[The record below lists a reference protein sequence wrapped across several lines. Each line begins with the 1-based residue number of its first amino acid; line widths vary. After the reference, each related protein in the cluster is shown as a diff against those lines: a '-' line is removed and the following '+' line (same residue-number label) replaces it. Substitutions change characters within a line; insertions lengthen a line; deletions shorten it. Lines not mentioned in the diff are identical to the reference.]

1 MIGRPF
7 YIGARGRAH
16 SQAVAAR
23 HGAAATTASA
33 VATPFTL
40 PLDAAGVHRVASAGF
55 PLWESIPVMQ
65 LRNER
70 ITLAYGDLSH
80 QLAARLAGTDDRD
93 RWDANWCSF
102 ATWSSKTIGT
112 CIDLHPEEGTLHQAL
127 QPLPEP
133 VRRIVY
139 RLAEVALCRGH
150 GAMYRTLAIGNRI
163 VFLELATAVT
173 RFLDAFPPGARPDD
187 RAFAEYWTGMGVL
200 TEELAQL
207 DPSWVDTGEP
217 DMRLLRQGMQA
228 YASAMAET
236 EPSRKAQYV
245 LAGNLLLGAYEQ
257 RRVQGYLLAAL
268 ALFSDAWLQRIVRG
282 CQPTLA
288 GLARNRV
295 DRVAAVV
302 YSTVMTRLFLVLEV
316 PHPPPGNLLKVG
328 RPVPPVPPAEQ
339 LRWPEALQTI
349 TVPVLQA
356 LLSRFDLSGGE
367 PQRSKARDWADFD
380 QRMSYITTIFRSRQ
394 RDRQLFSAPWTDEEK
409 AHLLAGRGPVT
420 P

>member
-16 SQAVAAR
+16 SEAIAARHAATSTPAAVAAR
-23 HGAAATTASA
+23 LELPVDVEA
-33 VATPFTL
+33 V
-40 PLDAAGVHRVASAGF
+40 RQIASAGY

-80 QLAARLAGTDDRD
+80 QLAARLAGTDDLQG
-93 RWDANWCSF
+93 WDANWCSF

-112 CIDLHPEEGTLHQAL
+112 CIDLRPEEGTLHQAL
-127 QPLPEP
+127 HALPAP
-133 VRRIVY
+133 VRRVAFD
-139 RLAEVALCRGH
+139 LAEMALCRGH
-150 GAMYRTLAIGNRI
+150 GAMYRTLAIGNRL
-163 VFLELATAVT
+163 VFLEVATAVT
-173 RFLDAFPPGARPDD
+173 HFLAAFPAGAQPDD
-187 RAFAEYWTGMGVL
+187 AAFAEYWTGMGVL

-207 DPSWVDTGEP
+207 DVSWVDTGTP
-217 DMRLLRQGMQA
+217 DMRLLRQGMRA

-236 EPSRKAQYV
+236 EPTRKAQYV

-257 RRVQGYLLAAL
+257 RRVQGYLLTAL
-268 ALFSDAWLQRIVRG
+268 ALFSDAWLERIVRG

-295 DRVAAVV
+295 DRAVAVI

-316 PHPPPGNLLKVG
+316 PHPAPANLLKVG
-328 RPVPPVPPAEQ
+328 RPVPPLPPDDQ
-339 LRWPEALQTI
+339 LRWPEPLRDV
-349 TVPVLQA
+349 TVPLLQA
-356 LLSRFDLSGGE
+356 LLSRFDLSGGD
-367 PQRSKARDWADFD
+367 PLRSKARNWADFD
-380 QRMSYITTIFRSRQ
+380 QRMSYITTFFRSRQ
-394 RDRQLFSAPWTDEEK
+394 RDGRLFSPPWTPDEK
-409 AHLLAGRGPVT
+409 AQLLAGRGPVK